1 MRLQRLQSTSGSNNS
16 FGNSKIL
23 ITFVD
28 VTEIKTNMAQKF
40 NEKAYLASVGAGIRA
55 LRKKKKMTLEMFGDI
70 VGLDK
75 SNAYRIESGR
85 NITLLTLEKIARVFN
100 ITASKL
106 LDSAVEVKE
115 QPKKA
120 KKAAKKVVKPAKKK
134 AAKPAAKPAKKGAKK
149 KKK

>member
-1 MRLQRLQSTSGSNNS
+1 MQWLPLRSTSGRNKS
-16 FGNSKIL
+16 FGNSNFL
-23 ITFVD
+23 ITFVE

-40 NEKAYLASVGAGIRA
+40 NEKAYLASIGAGIRA
-55 LRKKKKMTLEMFGDI
+55 LRKKKKMTLEMFGDV

-120 KKAAKKVVKPAKKK
+120 KKAVKKVAKAAKKK
-134 AAKPAAKPAKKGAKK
+134 TAKPAPKAVKKTAKK

>member
-1 MRLQRLQSTSGSNNS
+1 MLWLLWPSISGKNKNWQ
-16 FGNSKIL
+16 FRKNL
-23 ITFVD
+23 YTFVV
-28 VTEIKTNMAQKF
+28 VTENKTRMAQKF
-40 NEKAYLASVGAGIRA
+40 NEKAYLASIGAGIRA
-55 LRKKKKMTLEMFGDI
+55 LRKKKKMTLEMFGDV

-120 KKAAKKVVKPAKKK
+120 KKAVKKVVKAAKKK
-134 AAKPAAKPAKKGAKK
+134 TAKPAPKAVKKTVKK

>member
-1 MRLQRLQSTSGSNNS
+1 
-16 FGNSKIL
+16 
-23 ITFVD
+23 
-28 VTEIKTNMAQKF
+28 MAQKF
-40 NEKAYLASVGAGIRA
+40 NEKAYLASIGAGIRA
-55 LRKKKKMTLEMFGDI
+55 LRKKKKMTLEMFGDV

-120 KKAAKKVVKPAKKK
+120 KKAVKKVAKAAKKK
-134 AAKPAAKPAKKGAKK
+134 TAKPAPKAVKKTAKK